1 MLKIKIIF
9 YSLIFASFTLT
20 GCGPSYHYKYS
31 APKGAEGSNCVQRC
45 SEIRNQCRAASDL
58 EEKNNEALAIANQR
72 SYQSCAAGRSK
83 KDVKKYCSWAGG
95 SFSDNTRFDFPNDN
109 TCESDFNQCFEICGG
124 AIERILLQ

>member
-1 MLKIKIIF
+1 MLKIKLRY
-9 YSLIFASFTLT
+9 YSLTFVFFILT

-31 APKGAEGSNCVQRC
+31 APKSAEGSSCVQRC
-45 SEIRNQCRAASDL
+45 TEIRSQCRAASDL

-83 KDVKKYCSWAGG
+83 KDVRKYCSWAGG
-95 SFSDNTRFDFPNDN
+95 GFDDTARFNFPNDN

-124 AIERILLQ
+124 SIERILLQ